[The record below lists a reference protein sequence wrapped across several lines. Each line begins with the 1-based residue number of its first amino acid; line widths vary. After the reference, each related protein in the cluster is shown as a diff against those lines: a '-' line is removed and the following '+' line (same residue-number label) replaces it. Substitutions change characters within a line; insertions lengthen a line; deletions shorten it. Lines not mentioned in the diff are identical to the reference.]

1 MVSFL
6 LIVGPIV
13 TFSSSVSRAPP
24 NHTLPAFLN
33 LHDMQHIICYK
44 TKLFIIKPEKCD
56 CVFIVGGNG
65 HKLNASL
72 IDYENE
78 YEQQIDLSQR
88 VRMPD

>member
-1 MVSFL
+1 ME
-6 LIVGPIV
+6 
-13 TFSSSVSRAPP
+13 
-24 NHTLPAFLN
+24 
-33 LHDMQHIICYK
+33 
-44 TKLFIIKPEKCD
+44 PEKCD